1 MCFRCFIP
9 KLDDPN
15 CHLTD
20 EEIKNL
26 TIPYDTASEV
36 RLVGYGHFSALQKK
50 KSIKELYVLCKYSS
64 LMLFFCIKGRK
75 LSYFTRINSLNVA

>member
-36 RLVGYGHFSALQKK
+36 RLVGCGHFSALQKK
-50 KSIKELYVLCKYSS
+50 TLKSCT
-64 LMLFFCIKGRK
+64 
-75 LSYFTRINSLNVA
+75 YFASAAL